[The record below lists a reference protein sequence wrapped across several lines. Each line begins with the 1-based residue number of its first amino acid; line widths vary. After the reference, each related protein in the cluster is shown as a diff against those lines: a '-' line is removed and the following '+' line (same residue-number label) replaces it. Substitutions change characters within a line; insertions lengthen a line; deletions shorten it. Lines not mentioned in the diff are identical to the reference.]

1 MIFFM
6 SGKDAFPYA
15 FSQFTDTVYRVA
27 VHNSARTA
35 DAEDI
40 TQSVFVKLLESEKAF
55 RGTEH
60 LKAWLIRVTI
70 NLCRDEL
77 RKNANIV
84 LCEAPL
90 PKNAAEKEDS
100 VIEAVRALPENYR
113 NAVYLH
119 YYEGYSAKEIG
130 KILDAKPN
138 TVLSWLSRGRAML
151 KEEMIGGFDD
161 E

>member
-1 MIFFM
+1 MIFFS

-27 VHNSARTA
+27 VHNSPRHV

-40 TQSVFVKLLESEKAF
+40 TQSVFIKLLEYNKFFNS
-55 RGTEH
+55 TEH

-77 RKNANIV
+77 RKNSNIV
-84 LCEAPL
+84 LCESPL
-90 PKNAAEKEDS
+90 PKDEAEKADS
-100 VIEAVRALPENYR
+100 VLEAVRALPDNYR
-113 NAVYLH
+113 NAIYLH
-119 YYEGYSAKEIG
+119 YYEGYTAKEIG

-138 TVLSWLSRGRAML
+138 TVLSWLSRGRAVL